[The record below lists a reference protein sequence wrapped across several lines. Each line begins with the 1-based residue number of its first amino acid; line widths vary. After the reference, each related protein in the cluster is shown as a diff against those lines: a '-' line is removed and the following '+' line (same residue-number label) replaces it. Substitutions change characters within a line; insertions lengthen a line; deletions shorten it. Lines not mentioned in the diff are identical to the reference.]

1 MSVTAV
7 VGAQWGDEGKGKIID
22 ELAGR
27 VDYVV
32 RYQGGGNAGHRVVYD
47 GGEFAFHQVPAGV
60 LHPGVIGVI
69 GNGVVIDPKGLL
81 AEIEALQRQGM
92 HRAQLCISDRAH
104 LVMPYHFLLDQLE
117 EENRGAD
124 KIGTTLRGIGPA
136 YVDKYARVGLRVG
149 DLLDS
154 SQFRARLTS
163 VLQQKNRIITAVYG
177 HSPLSVDEICNEYL
191 GYGEQLRPLITETQ
205 TLLQDAL
212 SGGDSILLEGAHG
225 ALLDVDFGT
234 YPFVTSSTTV
244 SGYASTGAGLP
255 PRSIEHVIGVYKA
268 YTTRVG
274 SGPMPVELLDSTGEL
289 LRERGHEYGTTS
301 GRARRCGWFDAVV
314 SRYSARLNGLESA
327 AIMKLDVLD
336 TLPTLK
342 ICTAYNLRGQIVQT
356 LPANLNDLGACEPI
370 YEELPGWQTDTSQI
384 TSYSALPAAAKRYV
398 DRLSELLETPVAL
411 ISVGP
416 SRGQSIYLQESLLA
430 AQSY

>member
-1 MSVTAV
+1 VTAV

-27 VDYVV
+27 MEYVV

-60 LHPGVIGVI
+60 LHPQTKGII

-81 AEIEALQRQGM
+81 EEMEGLRRQGVNLE
-92 HRAQLCISDRAH
+92 QIQISDRAH
-104 LVMPYHFLLDQLE
+104 LVMPYHFLLDKLE
-117 EENRGAD
+117 EESRGAD

-136 YVDKYARVGLRVG
+136 YVDKYARTGIRAG
-149 DLLDS
+149 DLLDAE
-154 SQFRARLTS
+154 QFRNKLAG
-163 VLQQKNRIITAVYG
+163 VLQQKNRLITAVYG
-177 HSPLSVDEICNEYL
+177 HAPLSLDEIYQEYL
-191 GYGEQLRPLITETQ
+191 AYGERLRPAITDTT
-205 TLLQDAL
+205 TLLQEAL
-212 SGGDSILLEGAHG
+212 CAGRSILLEGAHG

-274 SGPMPVELLDSTGEL
+274 SGPMPVELLDSTGEM

-327 AIMKLDVLD
+327 VIMKLDVLD

-342 ICTAYNLRGQIVQT
+342 ICTAYKLRGQIVQT
-356 LPANLNDLGACEPI
+356 PPANLIDLGACEPV

-384 TSYSALPAAAKRYV
+384 TSYSALPSAAKRYV

-416 SRGQSIYLQESLLA
+416 SRGQSIYLQESLLMA
-430 AQSY
+430 KA

>member
-27 VDYVV
+27 MEYVV

-60 LHPGVIGVI
+60 LHPQTKGII

-81 AEIEALQRQGM
+81 AEMEALQRQGVNLE
-92 HRAQLCISDRAH
+92 QIQISDRAH
-104 LVMPYHFLLDQLE
+104 VVMPYHFLLDQLE
-117 EENRGAD
+117 EESRGAD

-136 YVDKYARVGLRVG
+136 YVDKYARTGIRAG
-149 DLLDS
+149 DLLDAE
-154 SQFRARLTS
+154 QFRAKLAG
-163 VLQQKNRIITAVYG
+163 VLQQKNRMITSIYG
-177 HSPLSVDEICNEYL
+177 HAPLSLDEIYHEYL
-191 GYGEQLRPLITETQ
+191 AYGEQLRPAITDTT
-205 TLLQDAL
+205 TLLQEAL
-212 SGGDSILLEGAHG
+212 CAGRSILLEGAHG

-274 SGPMPVELLDSTGEL
+274 SGPMPVELLDSTGEM

-327 AIMKLDVLD
+327 VIMKLDVLD
-336 TLPTLK
+336 TLPMLK
-342 ICTAYNLRGQIVQT
+342 ICTAYKLRGQIVQT
-356 LPANLNDLGACEPI
+356 PPANLTDLGACEPV

-384 TSYSALPAAAKRYV
+384 TSYSALPSAAKRYV
-398 DRLSELLETPVAL
+398 ERLSELLETPVAL

-416 SRGQSIYLQESLLA
+416 SRGQSIYLQESLLL
-430 AQSY
+430 AQA

>member
-1 MSVTAV
+1 VSVTAV

-27 VDYVV
+27 MDYVV

-60 LHPGVIGVI
+60 LHPQTQGII

-81 AEIEALQRQGM
+81 AEMEALQRQGVNLEQI
-92 HRAQLCISDRAH
+92 RISDRAH
-104 LVMPYHFLLDQLE
+104 VVMPYHFLLDQLE
-117 EENRGAD
+117 EESRGAD

-136 YVDKYARVGLRVG
+136 YVDKYARTGIRAG
-149 DLLDS
+149 DLLDAE
-154 SQFRARLTS
+154 QFRAKLAG
-163 VLQQKNRIITAVYG
+163 VLQQKNRMITSIYG
-177 HSPLSVDEICNEYL
+177 HAPLSLDEIYHEYL
-191 GYGEQLRPLITETQ
+191 AYGEQLRPAITDTT
-205 TLLQDAL
+205 TLLQEAL
-212 SGGDSILLEGAHG
+212 CAGRSILLEGAHG

-274 SGPMPVELLDSTGEL
+274 SGPMPVELLDSTGEM

-327 AIMKLDVLD
+327 VIMKLDVLD

-342 ICTAYNLRGQIVQT
+342 ICTAYKLRGQIVQT
-356 LPANLNDLGACEPI
+356 PPANLNDLGACEPV
-370 YEELPGWQTDTSQI
+370 YEELSGWQTDTSQI
-384 TSYSALPAAAKRYV
+384 TSYSALPTAAKRYV

-416 SRGQSIYLQESLLA
+416 SRGQSIYLQEALLMA
-430 AQSY
+430 

>member
-27 VDYVV
+27 MEYVV

-60 LHPGVIGVI
+60 LHPQTKGII

-81 AEIEALQRQGM
+81 AEMEALQRQGVNLEQI
-92 HRAQLCISDRAH
+92 RISDRAH
-104 LVMPYHFLLDQLE
+104 LVMPYHFLLDKLE
-117 EENRGAD
+117 EESRGAD

-136 YVDKYARVGLRVG
+136 YVDKYARTGIRAG
-149 DLLDS
+149 DLLDAE
-154 SQFRARLTS
+154 QFRNKLAG
-163 VLQQKNRIITAVYG
+163 VLQQKNRLITAVYG
-177 HSPLSVDEICNEYL
+177 HAPLSLDEIYHEYL
-191 GYGEQLRPLITETQ
+191 AYGERLRPAITDTT
-205 TLLQDAL
+205 TLLQEAL
-212 SGGDSILLEGAHG
+212 CAGRSILLEGAHG

-255 PRSIEHVIGVYKA
+255 LRSIEHVIGVYKA

-327 AIMKLDVLD
+327 VIMKLDVLD

-342 ICTAYNLRGQIVQT
+342 ICTAYELRGQIVHT
-356 LPANLNDLGACEPI
+356 PPANLNDLEACQPI

-416 SRGQSIYLQESLLA
+416 SRGQSIYLQGSLVHA
-430 AQSY
+430 

>member
-22 ELAGR
+22 ELAAR
-27 VDYVV
+27 ADYVV

-60 LHPGVIGVI
+60 LHPQTKGVI

-81 AEIEALQRQGM
+81 EELRSLKAQGV
-92 HRAQLCISDRAH
+92 RLEQIRISDRAH
-104 LVMPYHFLLDQLE
+104 LVMPYHFLLDHLE
-117 EENRGAD
+117 EESRGAD

-136 YVDKYARVGLRVG
+136 YVDKYARTGIRAG
-149 DLLDS
+149 DLLDAD
-154 SQFRARLTS
+154 QFRARLTG

-177 HSPLSVDEICNEYL
+177 HAPLALDEIYSEYRA
-191 GYGEQLRPLITETQ
+191 YGEELRPLITDTQ

-212 SGGDSILLEGAHG
+212 AAGQSILLEGAHG

-244 SGYASTGAGLP
+244 AGYASTGAGLP
-255 PRSIEHVIGVYKA
+255 PRSIEQVIGVYKA

-274 SGPMPVELLDSTGEL
+274 SGPMPVELLDETGAA

-301 GRARRCGWFDAVV
+301 GRPRRCGWFDAVV
-314 SRYSARLNGLESA
+314 ARYSARLNGLSSA
-327 AIMKLDVLD
+327 VIMKLDVLD
-336 TLPTLK
+336 AFETLK
-342 ICTAYNLRGQIVQT
+342 ICTAYRLRGQLVRIP
-356 LPANLNDLGACEPI
+356 PANLADLAVCEPV
-370 YEELPGWQTDTSQI
+370 YEELPGWQCDTGQI
-384 TSYSALPAAAKRYV
+384 TRYADLPSAARRYL
-398 DRLSELLETPVAL
+398 DRLGELLETPIAL
-411 ISVGP
+411 VSVGP
-416 SRGQSIYLQESLLA
+416 SRGQTIYREATLI
-430 AQSY
+430 AQPS

>member
-1 MSVTAV
+1 VSVTAV

-27 VDYVV
+27 MEYVV

-60 LHPGVIGVI
+60 LHPQTRGII

-81 AEIEALQRQGM
+81 AEMEALQRQGVNLEQI
-92 HRAQLCISDRAH
+92 RISDRAH
-104 LVMPYHFLLDQLE
+104 VVMPYHFLLDQLE
-117 EENRGAD
+117 EESRGAD

-136 YVDKYARVGLRVG
+136 YVDKYARTGIRAG
-149 DLLDS
+149 DLLDAE
-154 SQFRARLTS
+154 QFRAKLAG
-163 VLQQKNRIITAVYG
+163 VLQQKNRMITSIYG
-177 HSPLSVDEICNEYL
+177 HAPLSPDEIYHEYL
-191 GYGEQLRPLITETQ
+191 AYGEQLRPAITDTT
-205 TLLQDAL
+205 TLLQEAVFA
-212 SGGDSILLEGAHG
+212 GRSILLEGAHG

-274 SGPMPVELLDSTGEL
+274 SGPMPVELLEDTGEM

-327 AIMKLDVLD
+327 VIMKLDVLD

-342 ICTAYNLRGQIVQT
+342 ICTAYNLRGQIVHT
-356 LPANLNDLGACEPI
+356 PPANLTDLGACEPV

-384 TSYSALPAAAKRYV
+384 TSYSALPSAAKRYV

-416 SRGQSIYLQESLLA
+416 SRGQSIYLQESLLM
-430 AQSY
+430 AQA

>member
-27 VDYVV
+27 VEYVV

-60 LHPGVIGVI
+60 LHPQTKGII

-81 AEIEALQRQGM
+81 AEMEALQRQGVNLD
-92 HRAQLCISDRAH
+92 QIQISDRAH
-104 LVMPYHFLLDQLE
+104 VVMPYHFLLDQLE
-117 EENRGAD
+117 EESRGAE

-136 YVDKYARVGLRVG
+136 YVDKYARTGIRAG
-149 DLLDS
+149 DLLDAE
-154 SQFRARLTS
+154 QFRAKLAG
-163 VLQQKNRIITAVYG
+163 VLQQKNRMITSIYG
-177 HSPLSVDEICNEYL
+177 HAPLSLDEIYHEYL
-191 GYGEQLRPLITETQ
+191 AYGEQLRPAITDTT
-205 TLLQDAL
+205 TLLQEAL
-212 SGGDSILLEGAHG
+212 CAGRSILLEGAHG

-274 SGPMPVELLDSTGEL
+274 SGPMPVELLDSTGEM

-327 AIMKLDVLD
+327 VIMKLDVLD

-342 ICTAYNLRGQIVQT
+342 ICTAYKLRGQIVQT
-356 LPANLNDLGACEPI
+356 PPANLNDLGACEPI

-416 SRGQSIYLQESLLA
+416 SRGQSIYLQESWLLA
-430 AQSY
+430 QA

>member
-1 MSVTAV
+1 VSVMAV

-60 LHPGVIGVI
+60 LHPQTRGVI

-81 AEIEALQRQGM
+81 EELHALRRQGV
-92 HRAQLCISDRAH
+92 RLEQIQISDRAH
-104 LVMPYHFLLDQLE
+104 LVMPYHFLLDRLE
-117 EENRGAD
+117 EESRGAE

-136 YVDKYARVGLRVG
+136 YVDKYARSGIRAG
-149 DLLDS
+149 DLLDAD
-154 SQFRARLTS
+154 QFRARLSS
-163 VLQQKNRIITAVYG
+163 VLQQKNRIITAAYG
-177 HSPLSVDEICNEYL
+177 HAPLALDAISGEYL
-191 GYGEQLRPLITETQ
+191 AYGEQLRPLITDTQ

-212 SGGDSILLEGAHG
+212 AARQSILLEGAHG

-244 SGYASTGAGLP
+244 AGYASTGSGLP
-255 PRSIEHVIGVYKA
+255 PRSIEQVIGVYKA

-274 SGPMPVELLDSTGEL
+274 SGPMPAELLDETGAAM
-289 LRERGHEYGTTS
+289 RERGHEYGTTS
-301 GRARRCGWFDAVV
+301 GRPRRCGWFDAVV
-314 SRYSARLNGLESA
+314 ARYSARLNGLSSA
-327 AIMKLDVLD
+327 ALMKLDVLD
-336 TLPTLK
+336 AFETLK
-342 ICTAYNLRGQIVQT
+342 ICTAYRLRGQIVRT
-356 LPANLNDLGACEPI
+356 PPANLTDLAACQPV
-370 YEELPGWQTDTSQI
+370 YEELPGWRCETSQI
-384 TSYSALPAAAKRYV
+384 TSYADLPPAAKRYL
-398 DRLSELLETPVAL
+398 DRLSALIETPIAL

-416 SRGQSIYLQESLLA
+416 SRGQTIYSEASLIG
-430 AQSY
+430 QV